1 MILLCLFI
9 FIIRHYRGEQSI
21 KSYFVHAL
29 HFTGKLST
37 VHCAIIAL
45 LQMAKMFR
53 GVTCLCGNILLTQFA
68 VYATLILCQSLNSQI
83 YPRCRIPHKPFF
95 SAVSLSF
102 EPWAVAVGVSCSGLL
117 FFKFLFTIS
126 TDSLSF
132 ISLTLLTSCC
142 WYVRLLLYSLW
153 RRSSHV
159 ELALF
164 PPLDWFGTALLSLPL
179 VFYVVKYGSVDFIF
193 ILSHISIKV
202 KFILNIYLCH
212 FISQL

>member
-95 SAVSLSF
+95 SAVSLGSGRWGVVF
-102 EPWAVAVGVSCSGLL
+102 RTAVFQVFVHNFHWQFVFYLTYTLNLL
-117 FFKFLFTIS
+117 
-126 TDSLSF
+126 
-132 ISLTLLTSCC
+132 
-142 WYVRLLLYSLW
+142 RLLLYSLW

-164 PPLDWFGTALLSLPL
+164 PPLDWFGAALLSLPL